1 MQFERTYT
9 LKEIAQLIDCKFIG
23 NENHPIT
30 GLNEVHHV
38 KNGDIVFVD
47 HPKYYDKALNSAAT
61 TIIINKEVECPAEK
75 ALIITEA
82 PFDIF
87 NRISKHFVPPTRQVT
102 SVGINTEIADSAFI
116 YPNVFI
122 GNNVQIGEH
131 VVIHPGAVIY
141 DNTRIDEGAIIGP
154 NAVIG
159 HYAFYYKP
167 KPTGRE
173 LLYSCGGVWIQKNA
187 EVGACST
194 IDKGVT
200 DLTIIGEGTKI
211 DNHVQVGHDTKIGK
225 NCVIAAQVGVAGN
238 VIIEDDCILW
248 GQVGSAA
255 NLTIGKGSII
265 LAQSGVSKN
274 LKGNET
280 YFGSPCIEVKEKFK
294 ELAALKILS
303 KRK

>member
-1 MQFERTYT
+1 MKFNRTYT
-9 LKEIAQLIDCKFIG
+9 LKEIAQLINCKFIG
-23 NENHPIT
+23 DENHPIT

-38 KNGDIVFVD
+38 KEGEIVFVD

-61 TIIINKEVECPAEK
+61 TIIINKEVECPIGK
-75 ALIITEA
+75 ALILTDV
-82 PFDIF
+82 PFDVF
-87 NRISKHFVPPTRQVT
+87 NQISQHFVPPTKQAT
-102 SVGINTEIADSAFI
+102 AIGNNTTIAPSAFI

-122 GNNVQIGEH
+122 GSNVQIGDN

-141 DNTRIDEGAIIGP
+141 DYTQIDEGAIIGP

-173 LLYSCGGVWIQKNA
+173 QLYSCGGVWIQKNA
-187 EVGACST
+187 EIGACTT

-211 DNHVQVGHDTKIGK
+211 DNHVQIGHDTKIGK
-225 NCVIAAQVGVAGN
+225 NCVIASQVGIAGN
-238 VIIEDDCILW
+238 VVIEDDCIFW
-248 GQVGSAA
+248 GQAGSAA
-255 NLTIGKGSII
+255 NLTIGKGAVI
-265 LAQSGVSKN
+265 LAQSGVSKD
-274 LKGNET
+274 LKGGQT
-280 YFGSPCIEVKEKFK
+280 YFGSPCGEAKEKFR
-294 ELAALKILS
+294 EIAAIHLLS